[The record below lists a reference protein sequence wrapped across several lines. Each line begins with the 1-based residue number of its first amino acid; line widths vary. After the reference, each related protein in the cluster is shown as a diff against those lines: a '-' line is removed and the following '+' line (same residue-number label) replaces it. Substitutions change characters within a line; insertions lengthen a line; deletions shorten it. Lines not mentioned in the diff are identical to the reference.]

1 MKCETRQIPSKFIRL
16 TLSVSKYLLG
26 LFCLVSL
33 AMYLLMGKLTGV
45 NN

>member
-1 MKCETRQIPSKFIRL
+1 MKCETRQIPSKFIR
-16 TLSVSKYLLG
+16 LSVSKYLLG

-33 AMYLLMGKLTGV
+33 AMYLLTAKLTGV